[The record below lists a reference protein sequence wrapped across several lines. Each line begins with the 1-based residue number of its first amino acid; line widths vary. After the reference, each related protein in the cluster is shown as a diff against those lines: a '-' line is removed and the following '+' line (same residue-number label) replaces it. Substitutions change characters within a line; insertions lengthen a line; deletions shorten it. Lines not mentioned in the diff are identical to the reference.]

1 MADDSISEMFA
12 TPDERAAIAKRRAEQ
27 EAEEREWRLLLTEQM
42 STPMGRRFVST
53 LLESHDFCGL
63 NMQSFSGH
71 ADGGLATAFNEG
83 KRSVGV
89 ALLEEL
95 QRLVPMGWLR
105 MMEERMDRFNQ
116 ERLSQPEEK
125 K

>member
-1 MADDSISEMFA
+1 MSSIEEMFA
-12 TPDERAAIAKRRAEQ
+12 TPDERTAIAKRKAEQ
-27 EAEEREWRLLLTEQM
+27 EAEEREWRMLLQEQM

-53 LLESHDFCGL
+53 LLESNQFCGL

-71 ADGGLATAFNEG
+71 SDGGLATAFNEG

-89 ALLEEL
+89 VLLEEL
-95 QRLVPMGWLR
+95 QRHAPSGWLW

-125 K
+125 T